1 MSEDSKPKKKG
12 LKRRKFLKYTGVG
25 VGLMVGGIY
34 LTRHAWRRS
43 IYELAED
50 LISPYQGDLSPNVW
64 FQITPENEVIIHST
78 KIEMGQG
85 TFTGLAQLAAEELE
99 IDVKKIKVVH
109 AETATGIV
117 DSFGTGGSMSIAS
130 LWKPLREMG
139 ATMREMLKGKAA
151 EKLGVPMVELTIDN
165 GVITGGGKSLTYGEI
180 VAGVTEWEFPDTPP
194 LKNPKDFKYIGKP
207 IPRVDLYDKVVGS
220 PIFGIDVEMP
230 DMAHASIVRPDRV
243 DATLKSVDSSVAAKM
258 PGVIKVVEEEDF
270 VGVIAETHI
279 QAEQARNALKVE
291 WNVNEDWNLEDVRNA
306 IKVGEGNLTVVQKEG
321 DAKDILDDV
330 EEGDDR
336 FLSLEFSSPIGAH
349 AQIEPNGSTALFKD
363 GAVTVWLSTQVPAI
377 TLGEVADR
385 LGVSKDKVNIIPKF
399 LGGGFGRRLHTPHAV
414 QTALM
419 SKMVGRP
426 VKSFFDR
433 KQEFQND
440 TFRPPT
446 HHIVRGKLDEAGN
459 IEALEH
465 SFSSGDV
472 AYKSALLPGAANT
485 FLGADIGA
493 IRGGSFQYRAV
504 PNLRTNSW
512 HKDLPFATS
521 WWRSLGLLANTFA
534 IESFIDELAL
544 KAGKN
549 PVDFRL
555 AHIQDNEA
563 GIRLR
568 NVIKA
573 CAEKAGYTDEV
584 TGDRAMGFAAST
596 DAGSP
601 CAQVVEASI
610 VDNEIKVHKV
620 TVALDCGIAVNPD
633 QVRAQVEGCVI
644 MGISASMFE
653 EMNLKN
659 NKLFPVIYGPYK
671 MALMRHAP
679 KEIDTVLIEG
689 ADFAGPVGEPPLGP
703 IGAAIGNA
711 VRRLTGKRLTDLPM
725 KLG

>member
-1 MSEDSKPKKKG
+1 MSKHSKSKKKG

-25 VGLMVGGIY
+25 IGLMVGGVY

-43 IYELAED
+43 IYEMAESM
-50 LISPYQGDLSPNVW
+50 ISPYQGDLSPNIW
-64 FQITPENEVIIHST
+64 FQITPANEVIIHST

-99 IDVKKIKVVH
+99 IDVDKIKVVH
-109 AETATGIV
+109 AETERGAV
-117 DSFGTGGSMSIAS
+117 DLFGTGGSMSIAS
-130 LWKPLREMG
+130 LWVPLREMG
-139 ATMREMLKGKAA
+139 ATMREMLRGKAA
-151 EKLGVPMVELTIDN
+151 EKLSVPVAQLTIDN
-165 GVITGGGKSLTYGEI
+165 GVISGGGKSMTYGEI
-180 VAGVTEWEFPDTPP
+180 VAGVTEWEFPDTPA
-194 LKNPKDFKYIGKP
+194 LKDPKDFKYIGKP
-207 IPRVDLYDKVVGS
+207 VPRVDLYDKVVGS
-220 PIFGIDVEMP
+220 PIFGIDVELP
-230 DMAHASIVRPDRV
+230 DLAHASIVRPDRV
-243 DATLKSVDSSVAAKM
+243 DATLESVDSSIAAKM
-258 PGVIKVVEEEDF
+258 PGVIKIVEEKDF
-270 VGVIAETHI
+270 VGVIAETHME
-279 QAEQARNALKVE
+279 AEQARNALKVN
-291 WNVNEDWNLEDVRNA
+291 WNVNNDWNLEDVRNA
-306 IKVGEGNLTVVQKEG
+306 IQVGEGNLTVIQKEG
-321 DAKDILDDV
+321 DTEDILDDAAGSD
-330 EEGDDR
+330 E

-349 AQIEPNGSTALFKD
+349 AQIEPNGSTALVKD
-363 GAVTVWLSTQVPAI
+363 GKVTVWLSTQVPAM
-377 TLGEVADR
+377 TLSEVADR
-385 LGVSKDKVNIIPKF
+385 LGVSKEDVNIVPRY

-419 SKMVGRP
+419 SQMIGRP

-446 HHIVRGKLDEAGN
+446 HHIMRGKLDESGN
-459 IEALEH
+459 IAAIEH

-472 AYKSALLPGAANT
+472 AYNAALLPGAANT

-493 IRGGSFQYRAV
+493 IRGGSIQYRGI
-504 PNLRTNSW
+504 PNIRANSW

-534 IESFIDELAL
+534 IESFMDELAL

-555 AHIQDNEA
+555 SHIQDNEA
-563 GIRLR
+563 GTRLK

-573 CAEKAGYTDEV
+573 CAEKANYTDKAAN
-584 TGDRAMGFAAST
+584 GRAMGFAAST

-601 CAQVVEASI
+601 CAQVVELSI
-610 VDNEIKVHKV
+610 EDNEIKIHKV

-671 MALMRHAP
+671 MAMMRHAP
-679 KEIDTVLIEG
+679 KEIDTILIEG